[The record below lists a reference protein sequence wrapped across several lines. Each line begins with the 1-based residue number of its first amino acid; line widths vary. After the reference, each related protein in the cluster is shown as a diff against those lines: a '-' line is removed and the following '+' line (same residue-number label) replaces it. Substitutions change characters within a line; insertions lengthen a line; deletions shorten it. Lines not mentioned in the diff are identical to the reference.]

1 MARRIPSGEPVKT
14 RNLAARAGHWSAQH
28 RKLAILG
35 WIGFVI
41 LAFAI
46 GGAAGTNNIKKEDAG
61 DGESRTADRLI
72 AKAGLKDRATEQ
84 VLIQA
89 RGSAP
94 RAEDPAF
101 RKAVA
106 EVTGAVAR
114 NPNVADLSSPY
125 SKGNSGQISGD
136 SRSALVLF
144 QVKGDEDQ
152 AEDRVAPILKS
163 IAATATA
170 NPDLRIEE
178 FGDASST
185 KAITKAF
192 QDDFKKAETLS
203 LPITLAILL
212 VAFGALVAAGLPLML
227 GLTAVFAALGII
239 GPLSHIWPVDEAIS
253 SVVLLIG
260 LAVGVDYSLFYIR
273 REREERAAG
282 HSPEEA
288 LEIAASTSGR
298 AVLVSGGTVMVA
310 MAGMYLTG
318 NATFQ
323 SFGTGTILVVAIAM
337 LGSVT
342 VLPALLS
349 KLGDRIDKGRVPL
362 LHRLRRRSGDGAW
375 AWIVD
380 RVLRHPVVSVALA
393 GGLLV
398 VLCIPTFGMHTVNSG
413 INGLP
418 KDLAVT
424 KTLKRIEAAFPG
436 GPAPARVVVQAKD
449 VTSPQVQ
456 AGIQQIE
463 LGALGTG
470 LMREPVETHVNAAHT
485 VAIVDVPVSGNGT
498 DSTSDRAV
506 HALRDTVL
514 PQTIEKV
521 PGTHVGVTGIT
532 ASSLDFND
540 QMKSRAPW
548 VFAFVLG
555 FAFLL
560 LLVTFRSIVIP
571 LKAIVLNLLSV
582 GAAYGV
588 MVWVFQDGHFE
599 NALNFKSIGGITS
612 WLPLFLF
619 VVLFGLS
626 MDYHVLILSRVRE
639 AFDKGERT
647 DQAVATGIKAT
658 AGVVTSAA
666 VVMVAV
672 FAIFATLRSLDFK
685 MMGIGLAA
693 AVLIDATI
701 VRAVLLPATMKL
713 LGDWNWYLP
722 SWLEW
727 LPRVSAHTDVA
738 PLAAAAHAATPA
750 VSGGPGVLTME
761 EIDESG
767 RLRLRLDGELD
778 LVTAPWLRRR
788 LEAIEAHAPAVLVID
803 LRDLT
808 FMDSSGLRELF
819 AAQRRARAEERR
831 LVLVKGSEPIDRVLE
846 MVSADRAIQTVED
859 PADAG

>member
-1 MARRIPSGEPVKT
+1 VKT
-14 RNLAARAGHWSAQH
+14 RNLAARAGRWSAQH

-35 WIGFVI
+35 WIAFVI
-41 LAFAI
+41 VAFAI
-46 GGAAGTNNIKKEDAG
+46 GGATGTNDLKKENAG
-61 DGESRTADRLI
+61 DGESRTADRVI
-72 AKAGLKDRATEQ
+72 AKAGLQERATEQ
-84 VLIQA
+84 VLVQA
-89 RGSAP
+89 RGGSP
-94 RAEDPAF
+94 RAEDAAF

-106 EVTGAVAR
+106 DVERAISR
-114 NPNVADLSSPY
+114 NPNVTDVSTPY
-125 SKGNSGQISGD
+125 EKGHAGQVSGD
-136 SRSALVLF
+136 SRSVLVTF
-144 QVKGDEDQ
+144 QIKGDEAQ
-152 AEDRVAPILKS
+152 AEKRVAPILTAV
-163 IAATATA
+163 AATQRA
-170 NPDLRIEE
+170 NPELRIEE

-185 KAITKAF
+185 KALNKAF
-192 QDDFKKAETLS
+192 EDDFKKAETLS

-212 VAFGALVAAGLPLML
+212 IAFGALVAAGLPVLL
-227 GLTAVFAALGII
+227 GLTAVIATLGII
-239 GPLSHIWPVDEAIS
+239 GPISQVWPVDQAIA

-282 HSPEEA
+282 RSPEAA
-288 LEIAASTSGR
+288 LEVAAATSGR
-298 AVLVSGGTVMVA
+298 AVLVSGGTVMAA

-318 NATFQ
+318 NATFT
-323 SFGTGTILVVAIAM
+323 SFGTGTILVVAMAM

-342 VLPALLS
+342 VLPAMLS
-349 KLGDRIDKGRVPL
+349 WLGDRIDKGRVPL
-362 LHRLRRRSGDGAW
+362 LSRRRRGGGGGGAW

-380 RVLRHPVVSVALA
+380 RVLRHPVVSVVLA
-393 GGLLV
+393 GGVLV
-398 VLCIPTFGMHTVNSG
+398 VLCIPTFSMHTVNTG
-413 INGLP
+413 VNGLP
-418 KDLAVT
+418 PDLAVT
-424 KTLKRIEAAFPG
+424 KTLKRIQAAFPG
-436 GPAPARVVVQAKD
+436 GPLPARVVIEAKD
-449 VTSPQVQ
+449 VTSPQVKE
-456 AGIQQIE
+456 GINQIE

-470 LMREPVETHVNAAHT
+470 LMREPVETHLNAGHT
-485 VAIVDVPVSGNGT
+485 VAIVDIPVAGSGT
-498 DSTSDRAV
+498 DETSNRAV
-506 HALRDTVL
+506 RELRDTVL

-521 PGTHVGVTGIT
+521 PGTRTNVTGVT
-532 ASSLDFND
+532 AASLDFND

-555 FAFLL
+555 LAFCL

-588 MVWVFQDGHFE
+588 MVWIFQEGHLE
-599 NALNFKSIGGITS
+599 GLLGFKSIGGITT

-639 AFDKGERT
+639 AFDRGESS

-685 MMGIGLAA
+685 MMGVGLAT

-701 VRAVLLPATMKL
+701 VRAVLLPASMKL

-722 SWLEW
+722 RWLEW
-727 LPRVSAHTDVA
+727 LPNVAHDEAA
-738 PLAAAAHAATPA
+738 PAPAAA

-761 EIDESG
+761 EIDEGG

-778 LVTAPWLRRR
+778 LVTAPWLARR
-788 LEAIEAHAPAVLVID
+788 LQKIEAEKPPVLIID

-819 AAQRRARAEERR
+819 SAQRRARAEGRR
-831 LVLVKGSEPIDRVLE
+831 LALVKGSAPIDRVLE
-846 MVSADRAIQTVED
+846 MVSADRAMETVED
-859 PADAG
+859 PTDVR